1 MLIIDRERLQNYLLS
16 RLEDDELELP
26 AGVTIEELTDQ
37 FSAYLEVDLYDWL
50 SENYRSFLRDK
61 DWP

>member
-1 MLIIDRERLQNYLLS
+1 MLTIDRERLQNYLQS

-26 AGVTIEELTDQ
+26 PGVTIEELTDQ

-50 SENYRSFLRDK
+50 RENYRSFLRERG
-61 DWP
+61 